1 MGARLR
7 TRLPKFRVAA
17 AGTPRRRDGPP
28 VDSLLL
34 LSMLLAT
41 IVVPAC
47 AARLP
52 SARRALGWTLLVLLA
67 VALAYVL
74 LVTRV
79 YTRLYVPEPFQP

>member
-1 MGARLR
+1 VGARFR
-7 TRLPKFRVAA
+7 TRLPNFRVAA
-17 AGTPRRRDGPP
+17 AGPSPRDGPT

-41 IVVPAC
+41 IVVPAY

-52 SARRALGWTLLVLLA
+52 SARRALGWTLLLLLA
-67 VALAYVL
+67 LALAYVF